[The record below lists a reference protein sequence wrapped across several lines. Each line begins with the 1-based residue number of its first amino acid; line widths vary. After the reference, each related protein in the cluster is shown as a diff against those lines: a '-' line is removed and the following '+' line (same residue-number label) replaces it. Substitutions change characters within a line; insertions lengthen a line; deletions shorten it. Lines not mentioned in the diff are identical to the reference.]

1 MGIRNGRTAYLVL
14 IALWCASSIAQPLRS
29 GGTDWYPYSY
39 KDDQGQAK
47 GIAVDVVKQAMAQN
61 GLQMEFLFYPANRLN
76 LLLDNG
82 TLDLNYADSPAWN
95 SADASTRFVYSRP
108 YLRVREHLYF
118 LSAHPERHAPLGQL
132 QGLHI
137 GLIRG
142 YSYPRLADI
151 PLQVVE
157 TSEDAALL
165 ELLLRGRVDAIV
177 MTDDAL
183 ANLLTSRQLN
193 PGLITRSVQ
202 LNDAPLVIKL
212 QRQYSDQLPALNAAL
227 KQLMDSGE
235 VERIRRE
242 YLSRDANPAR

>member
-1 MGIRNGRTAYLVL
+1 MGIRSWRYGCMVL
-14 IALWCASSIAQPLRS
+14 IALWSASSTAQPLRS

-39 KDDQGQAK
+39 EDDQGQAK

-95 SADASTRFVYSRP
+95 APDASTRFVYSRP
-108 YLRVREHLYF
+108 YLRVREYLYF
-118 LSAHPERHAPLGQL
+118 LSAHPERHSPLVQL

-142 YSYPRLADI
+142 YSYPRLADMQ
-151 PLQVVE
+151 LQVVE

-165 ELLLRGRVDAIV
+165 DLLLRGRVDAIA
-177 MTDDAL
+177 MADDVL
-183 ANLLTSRQLN
+183 ANLLATRQLD
-193 PGLITRSVQ
+193 PKLITRSVQ
-202 LNDAPLVIKL
+202 LSDAPLVIKL
-212 QRQYSDQLPALNAAL
+212 QRQFSDQLPALNATL
-227 KQLMDSGE
+227 KKLMDSGE

-242 YLSRDANPAR
+242 YLSRDANPAQ